1 MLRPFRDTHLAE
13 EYRCCASTRSADGD
27 LGQARASE
35 SGFKLDETRPKTN
48 AQEVVMS
55 KWRSLAALLVA
66 GFFISFGAT
75 YSRDRADAQ
84 SDQALRIDILVKLE
98 KANVVFDIGHL
109 VLNGDMPFFLG
120 DMDLLAS
127 DLSSRNVKGE
137 IIAVFHGDAAYLV
150 LNDNSYNANRNIH
163 TGHLVRTGNPYGKLL
178 AGLMEQVYKS
188 SCAAPPPQLT
198 LDQSRPPSGREGRH
212 QCNGPE

>member
-1 MLRPFRDTHLAE
+1 MPWQWRLLRDWSSRSARGVHNGKVMLRPFRDTHLAE

-98 KANVVFDIGHL
+98 KANVVFDRATWCSTVIC
-109 VLNGDMPFFLG
+109 PF
-120 DMDLLAS
+120 
-127 DLSSRNVKGE
+127 SSETWIYSPVTS
-137 IIAVFHGDAAYLV
+137 VHGTSKV
-150 LNDNSYNANRNIH
+150 
-163 TGHLVRTGNPYGKLL
+163 KLL
-178 AGLMEQVYKS
+178 PSFTETPPI
-188 SCAAPPPQLT
+188 SC
-198 LDQSRPPSGREGRH
+198 
-212 QCNGPE
+212 